1 MSLPA
6 PKRRKYPR
14 SQPRSSHPGGAIAT
28 GPQAELEV
36 NAAGPS
42 SVSLPPATRTAMF
55 TPLTHRSQPA
65 SMSRALAVLGTL
77 DEEENAVERHP
88 LAPFPLLSTHVK
100 FTACTYLQPNR
111 TSRPLSATTTPLL
124 PDIDPS
130 TVPPTAPST
139 HSKGKC
145 KAEN

>member
-1 MSLPA
+1 
-6 PKRRKYPR
+6 
-14 SQPRSSHPGGAIAT
+14 
-28 GPQAELEV
+28 
-36 NAAGPS
+36 
-42 SVSLPPATRTAMF
+42 
-55 TPLTHRSQPA
+55 
-65 SMSRALAVLGTL
+65 MSRALAVLGTL